1 MRVEGKLV
9 KILTQETGVSKTNKE
24 WKKQSIV
31 IEQEKD
37 YNKEVVV
44 TFFGDNISN
53 LQSKKIGDRIS
64 CDINLSSREYNGKY
78 YHNIDGWKCSLY
90 SSSDDYITAVEEGK
104 DHKGSDD
111 LPF

>member
-9 KILTQETGVSKTNKE
+9 KILTQETGVSKSNKE

-31 IEQEKD
+31 IEQEKE

-44 TFFGDNISN
+44 TFFGENIEQ
-53 LQSKKIGDRIS
+53 LQSKKIGERIS

-90 SSSDDYITAVEEGK
+90 SSSNDNITAIEEANN
-104 DHKGSDD
+104 D